1 MPRFAHRPSL
11 ASLAPLVACACAW
24 VAPLVAG
31 VAPAFAAPGEHP
43 TAAQCSA
50 SYESAQLLRQTGKL
64 IGAREAAASCARASC
79 PDVVRQD
86 CSTWAGEIE
95 KQIPSVIVIARDE
108 ATGDERGARVIVDG
122 AERPEAATGRAFEL
136 DPGTH
141 AVRIERAGDQPLE
154 QTITVVQGERDRV
167 LRFVLRAVAS
177 TSPPSSVDPTRAR
190 GREHASYLPAAIV
203 GGAGVLVLGTSV
215 WLSLSG
221 RSELSRLRGSC
232 APSCADDQVDP
243 VRRKLVVSDVLAGVG
258 ILAAAASLYLIV
270 RPPTSGSEPAAHLG
284 LAPSR
289 DGARVTFVTTF

>member
-1 MPRFAHRPSL
+1 MPRFAHRTSL
-11 ASLAPLVACACAW
+11 AALAPLVVCAACAASLVTA
-24 VAPLVAG
+24 VAL
-31 VAPAFAAPGEHP
+31 AAPGERP

-64 IGAREAAASCARASC
+64 IAAREAAASCARSSC

-95 KQIPSVIVIARDE
+95 KQIPSVIVIARDA
-108 ATGDERGARVIVDG
+108 ATGDERGAKVIVDG

-141 AVRIERAGDQPLE
+141 AVRIERAGDQLLE

-167 LRFVLRAVAS
+167 LRFVLRAAAS
-177 TSPPSSVDPTRAR
+177 TVPAVSVESTGAH
-190 GREHASYLPAAIV
+190 GRDHASYLPAAIV
-203 GGAGVLVLGTSV
+203 GGAAVLVLGTSA
-215 WLSLSG
+215 WLGLSG
-221 RSELSRLRGSC
+221 RSELSGLRGSC

-243 VRRKLVVSDVLAGVG
+243 VRRRLIASDVLLGVG
-258 ILAAAASLYLIV
+258 ILAAAASLYLVV
-270 RPPTSGSEPAAHLG
+270 RPPSSGSEPAAHLG